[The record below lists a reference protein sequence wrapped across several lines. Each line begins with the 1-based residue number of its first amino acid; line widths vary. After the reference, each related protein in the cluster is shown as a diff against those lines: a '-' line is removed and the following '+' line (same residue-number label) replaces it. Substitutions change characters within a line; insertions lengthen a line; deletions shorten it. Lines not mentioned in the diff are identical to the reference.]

1 MQDCRNY
8 LQMTT
13 RDFQVCV
20 NVHFCVCVRLTSPN
34 DPLKNVCGNELG
46 YEIIEINAARNL

>member
-1 MQDCRNY
+1 M
-8 LQMTT
+8 
-13 RDFQVCV
+13 
-20 NVHFCVCVRLTSPN
+20 CVRESMCACVKLTSPN